1 MFLLFVL
8 FFMPANMALNF
19 EKNEKDLNK
28 NTSKLFL
35 LINIFLIKVNRHLN
49 NYLEII
55 WKA

>member
-1 MFLLFVL
+1 
-8 FFMPANMALNF
+8 MPANMAINF

-35 LINIFLIKVNRHLN
+35 LINIFLIKVNLHLN